1 MKYSKYII
9 LFTLLTVSF
18 LNSFGQIQANLIL
31 NSNPP
36 SYLSDWGNGRA
47 GQLIINNTG
56 NATQVELTGI
66 KIRTSIFNE
75 NMDLVCKSILN
86 SAQTITLNRGQNI
99 IRMDRVLQLENQQ
112 FSALANYLAR
122 SGKLSPGLY
131 TLTVEIFDATTGKLL
146 TNIIERIFN
155 QVNYVLPF
163 LLSPVDKSWLDPNTA
178 QSAIQ
183 FRWSSLV
190 PLSQEKTTYRLQV
203 FEILNNQTPMQA
215 LRSNQPIL
223 DTYVDRTTQYI
234 WRPNMNIKNAMYNT
248 FIWTVQTLDYKGEPV
263 SIQDQNS
270 QGRSEPRV
278 FGICQDQGMDK
289 TKCGEGYNW
298 QFN

>member
-1 MKYSKYII
+1 MKHSKYII
-9 LFTLLTVSF
+9 LFSLLTVSF
-18 LNSFGQIQANLIL
+18 LKSFGQIQANLIL

-47 GQLIINNTG
+47 GQLLITAG
-56 NATQVELTGI
+56 GAAQVDLFGI
-66 KIRTSIFNE
+66 KIRTSIFDSNK
-75 NMDLVCKSILN
+75 DLVCKSNLN
-86 SAQTITLNRGQNI
+86 SAQTIALNRGQNT

-112 FSALANYLAR
+112 FTALANNLAR
-122 SGKLSPGLY
+122 SGKLSPGIY
-131 TLTVEIFDATTGKLL
+131 TLSVEIFDANTGRQIAN
-146 TNIIERIFN
+146 TIERVFN
-155 QVNYVLPF
+155 QINYVLPF
-163 LLSPVDKSWLDPNTA
+163 LLSPVDKSWLDPNTS
-178 QSAIQ
+178 QTAIT

-190 PLSQEKTTYRLQV
+190 PLSQERTTYRLQV

-234 WRPNMNIKNAMYNT
+234 WRPNMDIKNAMYNT

-263 SIQDQNS
+263 SVQDQNS

-278 FGICQDQGMDK
+278 FGICKDQGVDK

>member
-1 MKYSKYII
+1 MKHSKYII
-9 LFTLLTVSF
+9 LFALLIVSQ
-18 LNSFGQIQANLIL
+18 LKGWGQIQANLIL

-47 GQLIINNTG
+47 GQLLITAG
-56 NATQVELTGI
+56 GAAQVDLIGI
-66 KIRTSIFNE
+66 KIRTSIFDSNK
-75 NMDLVCKSILN
+75 DLVCKSNLN
-86 SAQTITLNRGQNI
+86 SAQTIALNRGQNT

-112 FSALANYLAR
+112 FTALANNLAR
-122 SGKLSPGLY
+122 SGKLSPGIY
-131 TLTVEIFDATTGKLL
+131 TLSLEIFDANTGRQIAN
-146 TNIIERIFN
+146 TIERVFN
-155 QVNYVLPF
+155 QINYVLPF
-163 LLSPVDKSWLDPNTA
+163 LLSPVDKSWLDANTS
-178 QSAIQ
+178 QTAIT

-190 PLSQEKTTYRLQV
+190 PLSQERTTYRLQV

-234 WRPNMNIKNAMYNT
+234 WRPNMDIKNAMYNT

-263 SIQDQNS
+263 SVQDQNS

-278 FGICQDQGMDK
+278 FGICKDQGVDK

>member
-1 MKYSKYII
+1 MKHSKYII
-9 LFTLLTVSF
+9 LFTLLIISHLKV
-18 LNSFGQIQANLIL
+18 LGQIQANLIL

-47 GQLIINNTG
+47 GQLLITAGGAAQARIV
-56 NATQVELTGI
+56 AI
-66 KIRTSIFNE
+66 KIRTSIYDSNK
-75 NMDLVCKSILN
+75 DLVCKSNLN
-86 SAQTITLNRGQNI
+86 SAQTITLNQGQNI
-99 IRMDRVLQLENQQ
+99 VRLDRVLQLENQQ
-112 FSALANYLAR
+112 FTAMANNLAR
-122 SGKLSPGLY
+122 SGKLSPGIY
-131 TLTVEIFDATTGKLL
+131 TLSVEIFDANTGRQIAN
-146 TNIIERIFN
+146 TIERVFN
-155 QVNYVLPF
+155 QINYVLPF

-178 QSAIQ
+178 QTAIT

-190 PLSQEKTTYRLQV
+190 PLSQERTTYRIQV

-234 WRPNMNIKNAMYNT
+234 WRPNMDIKNAMYNT

-263 SIQDQNS
+263 SVQDQNS

-278 FGICQDQGMDK
+278 FGICTESGTDK